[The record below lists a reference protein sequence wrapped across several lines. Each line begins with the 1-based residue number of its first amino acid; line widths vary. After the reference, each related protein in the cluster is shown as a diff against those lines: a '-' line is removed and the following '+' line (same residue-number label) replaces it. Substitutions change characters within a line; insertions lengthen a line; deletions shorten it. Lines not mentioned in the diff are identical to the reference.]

1 MMILLNLMFLL
12 LQLVMK
18 LKKVHLRMINLTRVC
33 VAVSW
38 GFPALL
44 MVIAYSIEGDD
55 VGTENE
61 LLNTARHGFSCS
73 MRFKDSMEEWL
84 LLWAHFSWFE
94 LFNHMFSVFF
104 VIVSK

>member
-1 MMILLNLMFLL
+1 MMILLNLMCLL
-12 LQLVMK
+12 LQLVVK
-18 LKKVHLRMINLTRVC
+18 LKGRVHLRVTNLTHKC

-55 VGTENE
+55 AGSENE
-61 LLNTARHGFSCS
+61 LLNKARHGFSCS

-84 LLWAHFSWFE
+84 LLWVHFSW
-94 LFNHMFSVFF
+94 LNFSTICSLSF
-104 VIVSK
+104 SSQ

>member
-1 MMILLNLMFLL
+1 MMILLNLMCLL
-12 LQLVMK
+12 LQLVVK
-18 LKKVHLRMINLTRVC
+18 LKKVHLPINLTHVC
-33 VAVSW
+33 TAVSW

-44 MVIAYSIEGDD
+44 MVVAYSIEGDD
-55 VGTENE
+55 AGSENE

-94 LFNHMFSVFF
+94 LFNHMVLCLFRH
-104 VIVSK
+104 SK